1 MTITESTRDERI
13 RALTARGWS
22 PELFAEFWAAPD
34 AKYLPPMCAP
44 DIVGHWPGVDRP
56 VRGVSAYI
64 GALTDLLALLPDL
77 RLEVPAHAVNGDTG
91 FVRWVMHATG
101 ANGPFRLDGVD
112 CVRTRD
118 GLVVENFINFDSAR
132 FQALVGGPS

>member
-1 MTITESTRDERI
+1 MTTTESARDARI
-13 RALTARGWS
+13 RTLTAQGWS

-34 AKYLPPMCAP
+34 PKYLAPMCAP
-44 DIVGHWPGVDRP
+44 DIVGHWPGADEP
-56 VRGVSAYI
+56 VRGASAYI
-64 GALTDLLALLPDL
+64 GALIDLLALLPDV

-101 ANGPFRLDGVD
+101 ANGPFQLDGVD

-118 GLVVENFINFDSAR
+118 GLVVENHINFDGAR
-132 FQALVGGPS
+132 FRALVGTPA